1 MKNVLFLFLFTVIIF
16 GCSESK
22 LIVDTSNSKF
32 NLDFRHYEQ
41 DLFNVKT
48 GSLTTLLDSLARKYP
63 VFISGNYKDPAKLMQ
78 LNQYLNNDL
87 NIKLHNDWNE
97 RIGDY
102 SAVKAD
108 LNMAFSHYVYYFPE
122 DSIPPIYTYIS
133 GLNYEEPIVI
143 NPKAILIGIDLFYGK
158 DYPPYG
164 QLQIPQYISK
174 NHETEFITP
183 IVMREFAKQRFAP
196 YLKGDNMLETM
207 IGLGKIEYLIEA
219 MMPTIMDSTR
229 FQFTTKQMVW
239 CYSHE
244 QSFWKH
250 LTMKNFL
257 FSKDYHT
264 YKRFLQHGP
273 FVSSMERDSPGRAG
287 IFIGYRIVKDFMEQN
302 PEVSLPELMTNT
314 DFTSIFKRSKYNP

>member
-16 GCSESK
+16 ACSEPK
-22 LIVDTSNSKF
+22 LIVDTSNSKV

-48 GSLTTLLDSLARKYP
+48 GHLTTSLDSLAHKYP
-63 VFISGNYKDPAKLMQ
+63 VFINGNYKDPAKLMQ

-87 NIKLHNDWNE
+87 NIKLYNDWND
-97 RIGDY
+97 RIGNY
-102 SAVKAD
+102 SQIKKD
-108 LNMAFSHYVYYFPE
+108 LNTAFSHYNYYFPE
-122 DSIPPIYTYIS
+122 DSIPPVYTYIS

-143 NPKAILIGIDLFYGK
+143 NPEAILIGIDLFYGK
-158 DYPPYG
+158 DYSPYG

-174 NHETEFITP
+174 NHETKFIAP
-183 IVMREFAKQRFAP
+183 VVMREFAKQRFAP
-196 YLKGDNMLETM
+196 YIKGDNMLETM

-219 MMPTIMDSTR
+219 MMPTTMDSIR

-264 YKRFLQHGP
+264 YKKFLQHGP

-287 IFIGYRIVKDFMEQN
+287 IFIGYRIVRDFMEQN

-314 DFTSIFKRSKYNP
+314 DFTSIFKGSKYNP